1 MVMTQPA
8 GRHAGHTARN
18 PGGPASRDRAGAA
31 PRRPTV
37 YEPTASG
44 LPALRAYLRDLWER
58 RPLIWHLART
68 DLKAQNY
75 ETTLGQAWVVL
86 DPLLMA
92 AVYYLFRSV
101 VSTESTASAR
111 NEILS
116 HLIWGVFVFYYTSN
130 CVLGGARSLTSG
142 RALILNSS
150 FPRAALPLYEIVK
163 SAMNFLPTLAVYL
176 VLHAVLGRPFGFGLV
191 ALPVM
196 VAIQTALNVGLA
208 LLFAPLMV
216 FFRDVRGLLPYIT
229 RVWLYTS
236 PALYS
241 VAELPPRYAS
251 WLRWN
256 PLYPF
261 FAAYEQVF
269 AGRLPSIGYVVAA
282 CMWALLFLV
291 VGALVFLTKERD
303 FAIRI

>member
-1 MVMTQPA
+1 MVTIEHTGPPA
-8 GRHAGHTARN
+8 AAN
-18 PGGPASRDRAGAA
+18 ASAVAGARA
-31 PRRPTV
+31 PRQPTV

-44 LPALRAYLRDLWER
+44 LPPIRGYVRELWER

-101 VSTESTASAR
+101 VSTETTASAR

-176 VLHAVLGRPFGFGLV
+176 VLHAILGRPFGIGLL
-191 ALPVM
+191 ALPIM
-196 VAIQTALNVGLA
+196 VAIQTVLNVGLA

-241 VAELPPRYAS
+241 IAELPPRYAS

-269 AGRLPSIGYVVAA
+269 VGRLPGVGYIVAA
-282 CMWALLFLV
+282 GMWATLFVV
-291 VGALVFLTKERD
+291 VGALVFLSKERD
-303 FAIRI
+303 FAVRI